1 MCHGQ
6 MLNGEANWENKTSQ
20 EQERSFKKKRTEI
33 KQMGRNLPKY
43 EGEYIL
49 SHGSVWCK
57 NQELKKPT
65 R

>member
-1 MCHGQ
+1 MVRQ
-6 MLNGEANWENKTSQ
+6 I
-20 EQERSFKKKRTEI
+20 ERIKLHKNRKKLKKKKNREWRTEI